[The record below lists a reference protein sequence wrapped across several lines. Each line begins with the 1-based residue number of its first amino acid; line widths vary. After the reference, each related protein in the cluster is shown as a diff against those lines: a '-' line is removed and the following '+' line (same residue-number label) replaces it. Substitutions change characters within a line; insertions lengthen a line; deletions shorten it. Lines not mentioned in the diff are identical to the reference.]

1 MSRTTSAPGS
11 ADRSSVAGSGK
22 GPALLALSFAV
33 LATLAAAGWM
43 LKESTR
49 TVAIVPDASYYAA
62 QTSTQWVA
70 PSQPVAVEDSL
81 AANEAVVPPQMAPA
95 APAPHA
101 PPAKRA
107 KSAKPHLAAKTQP
120 RGRAETRRVPLDR
133 RIQTD
138 VIGALTR
145 APNLHGRIGVESK
158 DAVVTL
164 RGWTNTP
171 GEARRA
177 GLIALQV
184 KDVKVVENY
193 LRPRIGGST

>member
-11 ADRSSVAGSGK
+11 ADRSSAAGTGK

-43 LKESTR
+43 LNESTR

-62 QTSTQWVA
+62 ETSAQWVA
-70 PSQPVAVEDSL
+70 PSDPVPVEASL
-81 AANEAVVPPQMAPA
+81 AANETVMPQAPPA

-101 PPAKRA
+101 APAKRA
-107 KSAKPHLAAKTQP
+107 KGTKPHLAAKTPP
-120 RGRAETRRVPLDR
+120 RNRVEIRRVPLDR
-133 RIQTD
+133 RIQSE

-145 APNLHGRIGVESK
+145 APSIHGRIGVESK

-164 RGWTNTP
+164 RGWTATP

-193 LRPRIGGST
+193 LRPRIGGSS